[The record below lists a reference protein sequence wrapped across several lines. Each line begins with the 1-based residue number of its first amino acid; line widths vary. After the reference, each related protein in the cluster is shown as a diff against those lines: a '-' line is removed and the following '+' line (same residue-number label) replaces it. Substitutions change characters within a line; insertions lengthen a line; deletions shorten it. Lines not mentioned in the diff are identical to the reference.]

1 MLWHFPS
8 LRWNAL
14 CPESS
19 TSLQT
24 ASSRAESRR
33 RREYAYFPRQ
43 NCRCAMRRELQTLRC
58 ANVQC
63 AKKLQQ
69 TTLASSEARG
79 ARREVRG
86 ADLVRCL
93 GRGATG
99 QHLFHELRVGLPVI
113 LVCAIPQRLLRVGNA
128 PITRGRHLHSRAAAS
143 AKPPVAQPLPSR
155 RLRKPTESIDF
166 NRSGA
171 PRSTTISGQARVP
184 SKCTNSGTW
193 SEQIAGSAECSH
205 SAHSRLRAAQLYRHK
220 RRARAAMR
228 IALAAPQACDCTE
241 Q

>member
-1 MLWHFPS
+1 
-8 LRWNAL
+8 
-14 CPESS
+14 
-19 TSLQT
+19 
-24 ASSRAESRR
+24 
-33 RREYAYFPRQ
+33 
-43 NCRCAMRRELQTLRC
+43 MRRELQTLRC

-69 TTLASSEARG
+69 TTLASSEALRG

-93 GRGATG
+93 GRGATE
-99 QHLFHELRVGLPVI
+99 QHLFHELRIGLPVI

-143 AKPPVAQPLPSR
+143 AKPPVAEPLPSR
-155 RLRKPTESIDF
+155 HLREPTESIDF

-171 PRSTTISGQARVP
+171 PWPQALQFGWETWSTTISGQARVP

-205 SAHSRLRAAQLYRHK
+205 SAPSRLRAAQLYRRK

-228 IALAAPQACDCTE
+228 SAPAAPQACDCTE